1 MTTRAVL
8 PIKDFVNAKQRLATI
23 LDVDERAG
31 LCRAMVE
38 DVLLAVEACPLIDD
52 IALVTNDEIATEL
65 GRQFHAEI
73 IAEPPEKGLIPA
85 VQHAASS
92 LAAAGVDRMIF
103 LPGDVPL
110 VTPDE
115 LEVVLDGFAER
126 VGGICLVP
134 ASDLGGTNCLVASP
148 PDCLTFQFGINSFRK
163 HVAEAGA
170 IGVSPIV
177 LKLPGL
183 GLDIDTPQDLNELMT
198 RLAFQ
203 GSESHTYRYCVEIDV
218 VGRLAPVIG
227 GED

>member
-8 PIKDFVNAKQRLATI
+8 PIKDFANAKQRLASI

-38 DVLLAVEACPLIDD
+38 DVLLAVEACPMIDD
-52 IALVTNDEIATEL
+52 IAIVTNDERAIEL
-65 GRQFHAEI
+65 GRQFHAEVI
-73 IAEPPEKGLIPA
+73 NEPPEKGLIPA
-85 VQHAASS
+85 VQHAAST

-115 LEVVLDGFAER
+115 LEAILDGFAEP
-126 VGGICLVP
+126 VKGICLVP

-148 PDCLTFQFGINSFRK
+148 PDCVVFQFGIDSFRK
-163 HVAEAGA
+163 HVAAAGA
-170 IGVSPIV
+170 AGLSPVV

-183 GLDIDTPQDLNELMT
+183 GLDVDTPQDLHELMT
-198 RLAFQ
+198 RLAFK
-203 GSESHTYRYCVEIDV
+203 GSESHTYRYCMEIDV
-218 VGRLAPVIG
+218 DARLASVIG